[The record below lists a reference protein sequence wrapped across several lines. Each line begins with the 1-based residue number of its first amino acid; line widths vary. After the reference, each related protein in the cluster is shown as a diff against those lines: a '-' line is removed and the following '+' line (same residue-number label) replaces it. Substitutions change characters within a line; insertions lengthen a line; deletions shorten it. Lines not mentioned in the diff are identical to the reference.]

1 VLPSHSLL
9 RVPTLEQSQLA
20 QTLHERLTS
29 KPGNSFPLSSNASFA
44 EDFSISADRMNYK
57 KCQDLE
63 SANASESIPDISSD
77 SRTSHLLCSERKLS
91 ATSVTDTECK
101 KSAMVSNQEQSLQR
115 KAVSC
120 SKCDQGFCAC
130 SRVSSQ
136 SLSSCHGCEDLVY
149 ISDREKYCSLHTIG
163 DILMTNTKETFISR
177 SSHTALAHDSQLQEN
192 DGVSRVSIVRKI
204 HYTDVVTKY
213 EHK

>member
-63 SANASESIPDISSD
+63 SANASESIPDITSD
-77 SRTSHLLCSERKLS
+77 SQTSQLLYSERKLS
-91 ATSVTDTECK
+91 ATSITDTECK
-101 KSAMVSNQEQSLQR
+101 KSAKASNQEQNLQR

-120 SKCDQGFCAC
+120 SKCDQGFSAC

-136 SLSSCHGCEDLVY
+136 PLSSCHGCEDLVY
-149 ISDREKYCSLHTIG
+149 ITDREKYCSLHTT
-163 DILMTNTKETFISR
+163 DEILMTNTEETFISQ
-177 SSHTALAHDSQLQEN
+177 SGHTALAHDSLLQEN
-192 DGVSRVSIVRKI
+192 DGVSRVNIMRKVR
-204 HYTDVVTKY
+204 YTDIVTKY